1 MYVPWQRLKV
11 STKYLPCCYNI
22 GDFMHAEIGKDSAGQ
37 KNFFQTVKRRKSL
50 MLKLFASDYNM

>member
-1 MYVPWQRLKV
+1 MYVPMATIESFNKIL
-11 STKYLPCCYNI
+11 TILLHI

-37 KNFFQTVKRRKSL
+37 RKLFQTVKRRKSL